1 MQESVGR
8 LVVVHG
14 NHARMKPSSDHQHT
28 NLKSIDQSLIKTVTQ
43 TYASRKASGHGE
55 MAARNAAILV
65 LREALP
71 SWNFRAASDLV
82 SRIIAVSVPPGQ
94 PA

>member
-1 MQESVGR
+1 MSMKSSRDRQPSCLES
-8 LVVVHG
+8 L
-14 NHARMKPSSDHQHT
+14 
-28 NLKSIDQSLIKTVTQ
+28 DQSLIKSVVQ
-43 TYASRKASGHGE
+43 KYVGCKANGHGE

-71 SWNFRAASDLV
+71 SWDFRAASDMV
-82 SRIIAVSVPPGQ
+82 SRIIAGSGPAAQ